1 MPNKRGVTMSQY
13 DFKHPTFQHGFVEF
27 PVKKEP
33 LFEKFCKLAHSYHV
47 NVIKSQMVITTKD
60 YMAKV
65 FNRFSYIE
73 IRKDCK
79 SIILKNEEEI
89 KTYLEGLREH

>member
-1 MPNKRGVTMSQY
+1 MPKY
-13 DFKHPTFQHGFVEF
+13 DFAHPKFNRGFVTF
-27 PVKKEP
+27 PVKEEP
-33 LFEKFCKLAHSYHV
+33 LFEKFCKLAHRYRV

-65 FNRFSYIE
+65 FNRISYIE

-79 SIILKNEEEI
+79 SIILKNEEQI
-89 KTYLEGLREH
+89 KTYLEGLRE

>member
-1 MPNKRGVTMSQY
+1 MPKY
-13 DFKHPTFQHGFVEF
+13 DFAHPKFNRGYVTFK
-27 PVKKEP
+27 VKEEQ
-33 LFEKFCKLAHSYHV
+33 LFEKFCELAHRYHV

-79 SIILKNEEEI
+79 SIFLKNEEQI
-89 KTYLEGLREH
+89 KTFLEGLREH

>member
-1 MPNKRGVTMSQY
+1 MPQF
-13 DFKHPTFQHGFVEF
+13 DFKHPTFKHGFVEF
-27 PVKKEP
+27 PVKDEP
-33 LFEKFCKLAHSYHV
+33 LFEKFCKLAHRYHV
-47 NVIKSQMVITTKD
+47 NVIKSQMAITTKD

-79 SIILKNEEEI
+79 SIILKNEKEI
-89 KTYLEGLREH
+89 KTYLESLKDEQCTE

>member
-1 MPNKRGVTMSQY
+1 MPKY
-13 DFKHPTFQHGFVEF
+13 DFAHPKFNNGFVTF
-27 PVKKEP
+27 PIKEEP
-33 LFEKFCKLAHSYHV
+33 LFEKFCKLAHRYRV

-65 FNRFSYIE
+65 FNRISYIE

-79 SIILKNEEEI
+79 SIILKNEEQI
-89 KTYLEGLREH
+89 KTYLEGLRE

>member
-1 MPNKRGVTMSQY
+1 MSQY
-13 DFKHPTFQHGFVEF
+13 DFKHPTFKHGFVEF
-27 PVKKEP
+27 HIKEEP
-33 LFEKFCKLAHSYHV
+33 LFEKFCKLAHRYRV

-89 KTYLEGLREH
+89 KKFFEGLCEH

>member
-1 MPNKRGVTMSQY
+1 MPKY
-13 DFKHPTFQHGFVEF
+13 DFAHPKFNHGFVTF
-27 PVKKEP
+27 PIKEEP
-33 LFEKFCKLAHSYHV
+33 LFEKFCKLAHRYRV

-65 FNRFSYIE
+65 FNRISYIE

-79 SIILKNEEEI
+79 SIILKNEEQI
-89 KTYLEGLREH
+89 KAYLEGLRE

>member
-1 MPNKRGVTMSQY
+1 MPRY
-13 DFKHPTFQHGFVEF
+13 DFAHPKFNQGFVTF
-27 PVKKEP
+27 PVKEEP
-33 LFEKFCKLAHSYHV
+33 LFEKFCKLAHRYRV

-60 YMAKV
+60 YMAKI

-79 SIILKNEEEI
+79 
-89 KTYLEGLREH
+89 

>member
-1 MPNKRGVTMSQY
+1 MPKY
-13 DFKHPTFQHGFVEF
+13 DFAHPKFNRGFVTF
-27 PVKKEP
+27 PVKEEP
-33 LFEKFCKLAHSYHV
+33 LFEKFCKLAHRYRV

-60 YMAKV
+60 YTAKV

-79 SIILKNEEEI
+79 SIILKNEEQI
-89 KTYLEGLREH
+89 KQYLEGLRE